1 VISFTI
7 PGLPIAQPRPK
18 ISTRGGFGR
27 AYVEK
32 DHPIHAYRSA
42 IQLAASQA
50 MQGQQPFEGPVRLAI
65 TLLFPRPKSHTK
77 KERSRLAHTQRPDLT
92 NIAKGNEDALN
103 GVIWLDDSQIVVLV
117 MQKSW
122 EPCGGPG
129 STKIEIEQ
137 I

>member
-1 VISFTI
+1 MITITI
-7 PGLPIAQPRPK
+7 PGLPIAQPRPQ
-18 ISTRGGFGR
+18 ISTRGGFAR
-27 AYVEK
+27 AFVRK

-50 MQGQQPFEGPVRLAI
+50 MQGRAPFEGPVRLSV

-77 KERSRLAHTQRPDLT
+77 KQRASLAHIQKPDLT
-92 NIAKGNEDALN
+92 NIAKGIEDALN
-103 GVIWLDDSQIVVLV
+103 GVVWLDDSQIVVLV

-122 EPCGGPG
+122 EPCGGQG

>member
-1 VISFTI
+1 MITITI

-27 AYVEK
+27 AYVEYN
-32 DHPIHAYRSA
+32 HPIHSYRSA
-42 IQLAASQA
+42 IQLTAIQA
-50 MQGQQPFEGPVRLAI
+50 MQGRPPLEGPVRLTV

-77 KERSRLAHTQRPDLT
+77 KQRASLAHIQKPDLT
-92 NIAKGNEDALN
+92 NIAKGIEDALN
-103 GVIWLDDSQIVVLV
+103 GVVWLDDSQIVELVLR
-117 MQKSW
+117 KSW
-122 EPCGGPG
+122 EPSGGPG

>member
-1 VISFTI
+1 MISITI
-7 PGLPIAQPRPK
+7 PGLPIAQPRPQ
-18 ISTRGGFGR
+18 ISTRGGFAR
-27 AYVEK
+27 AFVK
-32 DHPIHAYRSA
+32 ADHPIHAYRSA
-42 IQLAASQA
+42 IKLTASQA

-92 NIAKGNEDALN
+92 NIAKGIEDALN